1 MHISKI
7 AFKLIRLLSE
17 LLLLNGLNPKTP
29 TSNQKSIFVHKLLFT
44 RNKLG
49 YLEYKARDNNEQIKY
64 NSVFGEANFSFSSFF
79 IRIQYRHASFA
90 GKECYLNTKTN
101 IRVAQIQIQIQ
112 MRKMEESRIK
122 VTIVTFFPGS
132 V

>member
-64 NSVFGEANFSFSSFF
+64 NSVFSEANFSFSFF
-79 IRIQYRHASFA
+79 FDMPHLLAKNVVWTQRLILELLKYKYKYKCEKWKNQEL
-90 GKECYLNTKTN
+90 K
-101 IRVAQIQIQIQ
+101 
-112 MRKMEESRIK
+112 
-122 VTIVTFFPGS
+122 
-132 V
+132 